1 MYFDDC
7 TMQDWASS
15 NGSAQVA
22 VKGFMAELSSPWAD
36 EKSQPFSSEGDFLG
50 LMHNLEHTTKQTV
63 TFWPRDRLEKKVMHF
78 IQEARSAGMLKP
90 GAASKL
96 FGCTNFFQEVGK
108 QGWGLSR
115 IDSMSGR
122 LR

>member
-22 VKGFMAELSSPWAD
+22 VKGFMAELGTPWAD

-50 LMHNLEHTTKQTV
+50 LMI
-63 TFWPRDRLEKKVMHF
+63 FWPRDRLEKKVIHF

-96 FGCTNFFQEVGK
+96 FGCTNFFQEGIFGKVGK
-108 QGWGLSR
+108 AGL
-115 IDSMSGR
+115 G
-122 LR
+122 